1 MSSIRRKL
9 FLQIL
14 LVILFV
20 ISALWLANTFMLEP
34 YYMKTKKDQ
43 LIKSRD
49 SINSFGVSDYGDKV
63 DFLVDIGNELN
74 TMILIFNDSGE
85 TVYTTHL
92 IPQEPGDFAPVI
104 DARRVPPSRKPLET
118 IYIEEIDPDTE
129 IELAK
134 DRMGGQRFLSL
145 KSTLDN
151 GFTLHMSIPVSSI
164 ESSVSIVNGFLMVVA
179 LISSILALVIAFV
192 ISRRFTGSILQM
204 NRITKKMKSLDFSER
219 CEICSKDEFGQLAG
233 SIDDLSESLDSTLK
247 ELGEKNEALKKEIE
261 HKKVV
266 EEMRKQFITN
276 VSHELKTP
284 LSLIQG
290 YAEGLELNVASGEEK
305 RNFYCSVIREETEK
319 MGRLVKDLLDLSM
332 METGNFTLYKREF
345 CIDELIRKVTGKF
358 EKVSL
363 ESGIELA
370 YVEGEKTFVHA
381 DSFRTE
387 QILTNYLDNAM
398 HHVDERKEIRVLKDI
413 QGDSVI
419 VTVFNSGQNIPRE
432 ESEKIWT
439 SFYRSDNARTRDEER
454 YGIGLSIVK
463 AICDLDGK
471 SRGFVNLPDG
481 VEFFFELERAR
492 SPVI

>member
-145 KSTLDN
+145 KSTLD
-151 GFTLHMSIPVSSI
+151 
-164 ESSVSIVNGFLMVVA
+164 
-179 LISSILALVIAFV
+179 
-192 ISRRFTGSILQM
+192 
-204 NRITKKMKSLDFSER
+204 
-219 CEICSKDEFGQLAG
+219 
-233 SIDDLSESLDSTLK
+233 
-247 ELGEKNEALKKEIE
+247 
-261 HKKVV
+261 
-266 EEMRKQFITN
+266 
-276 VSHELKTP
+276 
-284 LSLIQG
+284 
-290 YAEGLELNVASGEEK
+290 
-305 RNFYCSVIREETEK
+305 
-319 MGRLVKDLLDLSM
+319 KDL
-332 METGNFTLYKREF
+332 
-345 CIDELIRKVTGKF
+345 
-358 EKVSL
+358 
-363 ESGIELA
+363 
-370 YVEGEKTFVHA
+370 
-381 DSFRTE
+381 
-387 QILTNYLDNAM
+387 
-398 HHVDERKEIRVLKDI
+398 
-413 QGDSVI
+413 
-419 VTVFNSGQNIPRE
+419 
-432 ESEKIWT
+432 
-439 SFYRSDNARTRDEER
+439 
-454 YGIGLSIVK
+454 
-463 AICDLDGK
+463 
-471 SRGFVNLPDG
+471 
-481 VEFFFELERAR
+481 
-492 SPVI
+492 